1 MLFRFMNSFHTLF
14 LAPYNKQYPVF
25 AFVRFAYWK
34 LIRLL
39 KWKDVKYRLW
49 DNRVIF
55 LNYDSFQSMWI
66 MYNYFVDWE
75 EFNLIKNYV
84 KSDNTLFDIGTNMG
98 FYTIWMSQFIG
109 KGKIHAFEPD
119 SGNFERLQKNIA
131 LNYLQNQVTI
141 NQSAASDKDGIVSFT
156 SGLDGENHIADSTL
170 KNTVPIQSQKI
181 DSYIQ
186 QHSITSS
193 IAYMKV
199 DVEGFEYAV
208 LKGSETAL
216 RTKQIDI
223 IQLEINKTIVN
234 SEKNIEDLLDLINEY
249 QYQLC
254 SYDVNNNQLKAIMF
268 SPERENYFAVNDLN
282 SINIKLK
289 AV

>member
-1 MLFRFMNSFHTLF
+1 MIHSLKTL
-14 LAPYNKQYPVF
+14 LKAPYNKKHPFF
-25 AFVRFAYWK
+25 ALQRFLYWK

-39 KWKDVKYRLW
+39 KLKNVKYRLW
-49 DNRVIF
+49 DNRYILINF
-55 LNYDSFQSMWI
+55 DSFQSMWI
-66 MYNYFVDWE
+66 MYNYWVDWE
-75 EFNLIKNYV
+75 EFNLIKNYL
-84 KSDNTLFDIGTNMG
+84 KPSDEVFDVGTNMG

-109 KGKIHAFEPD
+109 KGKIHSFEPD
-119 SGNFERLQKNIA
+119 SGNFERLQQNID
-131 LNYLQNQVTI
+131 LNNLQNQVTA
-141 NQSAASDKDGIVSFT
+141 NQAAASDQDAILSFT
-156 SGLDGENHIADSTL
+156 SGLDGENHIADSDL
-170 KNTVPIQSQKI
+170 KNTVSIQSQKI

-186 QHSITSS
+186 QYSITSS

-208 LKGSETAL
+208 LKGADNVL
-216 RTKQIDI
+216 RNKQIEI

-234 SEKNIEDLLDLINEY
+234 SGKTIEDLLNLLIEY

-254 SYDVNNNQLKAIMF
+254 SYDVKNNQLKAIVF

-282 SINIKLK
+282 SINKKLK